1 MKSLCWLHFHSW
13 LAELSRYLD
22 SYREKKRC
30 MWRKNASHEG
40 LHAYSHFQE
49 SLERFLVF
57 LQERPGLNYIIDS
70 FTNSSLFVMYLYS
83 IHLLVAYILMIGYF
97 SSFRESFRAFSR
109 LKKDILPLSDM
120 WYRRPF
126 GNHKTCQHSVS
137 MYLLRGDADE
147 CTLLGHDTWKHEA

>member
-22 SYREKKRC
+22 SYRKRC

-57 LQERPGLNYIIDS
+57 LQGRPGLNYIIDS

-109 LKKDILPLSDM
+109 LKKKTFCPCQTCDIGGLLVIT
-120 WYRRPF
+120 RRA
-126 GNHKTCQHSVS
+126 S
-137 MYLLRGDADE
+137 
-147 CTLLGHDTWKHEA
+147 TLFLCIYFEEMQTSALF